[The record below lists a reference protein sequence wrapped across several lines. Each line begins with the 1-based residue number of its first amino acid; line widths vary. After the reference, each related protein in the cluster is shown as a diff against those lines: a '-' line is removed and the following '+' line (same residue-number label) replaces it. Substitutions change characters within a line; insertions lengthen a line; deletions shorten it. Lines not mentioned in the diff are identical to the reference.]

1 MKVPSGVGEG
11 FKRCSPI
18 NPTLSL
24 TADNGQNKKKE
35 IEIMFIWNRNEQL
48 NICWLDADAGS
59 VDFVIMCLYLQR
71 AETNFW
77 IPHCTSGALERVHPM
92 NQRVFWTDLSTHS
105 WYESFKVLK
114 FEEKSCFWLKT
125 RKWGAP
131 SRLAHATWTNAHT
144 KSSPKIVA
152 NRHRDRKILRPSGR

>member
-59 VDFVIMCLYLQR
+59 VDFVIMCLYVQR

-77 IPHCTSGALERVHPM
+77 IPLLHI
-92 NQRVFWTDLSTHS
+92 
-105 WYESFKVLK
+105 
-114 FEEKSCFWLKT
+114 
-125 RKWGAP
+125 WGAWEGP
-131 SRLAHATWTNAHT
+131 PHEPKRILVRLIY
-144 KSSPKIVA
+144 P
-152 NRHRDRKILRPSGR
+152 